1 MADVQDIL
9 KKYWGYDEFRP
20 LQKDII
26 QSVLAGKDTLA
37 ILPTGG
43 GKSICFQVPALAQ
56 KGICIVISPL
66 IALMKDQVEN
76 LKKRDI
82 PALLI
87 HSGMKRIDVVQ
98 TLKNATH
105 DYFKF
110 LYVSPE
116 RLETSLFKE
125 YLPGLDV
132 NLIAVDEAHCISQ
145 WGYDFRPSY
154 LRIAEL
160 RKELPDVP
168 VLALTASATPEVQKD
183 ICDKLTS
190 PLTPLRQSRRG
201 ESSGAPFP
209 RYSVTDVTQFEYA
222 RNNRKQSTEAE
233 KRLWEVLRDKKTGYK
248 FRRQHPIENFIV
260 DFVCIEKRL
269 IVEVDGGYH
278 TIQDQNEYDVYRSM
292 MLFQK
297 GFKVLRF
304 NNEEVL
310 ENRYDIKNR
319 IKDFIVSQ
327 DTSNIESASPLYT
340 SGGEGLGV
348 RWSVFQQSFERK
360 NLSYSV
366 FKVDSKLAKLV
377 DIVTKVSGTAIVYC
391 KSRKRT
397 NEIMNLLQMHG
408 ISSTNYHA
416 GLKPEERNQRQK
428 DWIDN
433 KVRVIVCTNAF
444 GMGIDKPDVRLVV
457 HIDVPDCLE
466 NYYQEA
472 GRAGR
477 DGKKSY
483 AVLLYDERDLEE
495 LKGLHAIRFPSL
507 EQIKN
512 VYNALTNF
520 LQIPAY
526 TGEYKSFN
534 FRFDEFIRN
543 FKLNSAEA
551 LYALKALE
559 SDGWLEFNE
568 KSFTPSTL
576 VFTTSKRELAE
587 FEKHYPQHEALLTT
601 LLRSYEGVFDFP
613 AFISENLIARL
624 LKKDEIDIKRQLQTI
639 ASFSIVS
646 YTPQNEEPQIVFKK
660 NRVPVDDLMIDLT
673 SYNKRK
679 ESFINRVQ
687 TMIGYTKENNCRSR
701 YISNYFGDENAKDCD
716 ICDNCL
722 RKKATTLSPEEFEK
736 ISGIISNHLS
746 QKQLTAS
753 ELIDE
758 IKNIKKEK
766 AWKVIEYL
774 QSENKIQADDKG
786 LLRLK

>member
-1 MADVQDIL
+1 MVDVNEIL

-20 LQKDII
+20 LQKEII
-26 QSVLAGKDTLA
+26 KSILSGKDTLA

-56 KGICIVISPL
+56 QGICIVVSPL

-82 PALLI
+82 PGLLI

-98 TLKNATH
+98 TLKNASH

-125 YLPGLDV
+125 YLPGLNV

-154 LRIAEL
+154 LKIAEL
-160 RKELPDVP
+160 RKELLNVP
-168 VLALTASATPEVQKD
+168 VLALTASATPEVQAD
-183 ICDKLTS
+183 IAQKLKFK
-190 PLTPLRQSRRG
+190 
-201 ESSGAPFP
+201 SSN
-209 RYSVTDVTQFEYA
+209 T
-222 RNNRKQSTEAE
+222 
-233 KRLWEVLRDKKTGYK
+233 
-248 FRRQHPIENFIV
+248 
-260 DFVCIEKRL
+260 
-269 IVEVDGGYH
+269 
-278 TIQDQNEYDVYRSM
+278 
-292 MLFQK
+292 
-297 GFKVLRF
+297 
-304 NNEEVL
+304 
-310 ENRYDIKNR
+310 
-319 IKDFIVSQ
+319 
-327 DTSNIESASPLYT
+327 
-340 SGGEGLGV
+340 
-348 RWSVFQQSFERK
+348 FQQSFERK

-377 DIVTKVSGTAIVYC
+377 DIISKVAGTAIIYC

-416 GLKPEERNQRQK
+416 GLKQEERNQRQK
-428 DWIDN
+428 DWIEN

-457 HIDVPDCLE
+457 HADTPDCLE

-483 AVLLYDERDLEE
+483 AVLLYDEKDVEE
-495 LKGLHAIRFPSL
+495 LKSLHAIRFPTM

-512 VYNALTNF
+512 VYSALTNC

-543 FKLNSAEA
+543 FKLNSNEA
-551 LYALKALE
+551 LYSLKALE
-559 SDGWLEFNE
+559 SDGWLELNE

-587 FEKHYPQHEALLTT
+587 FEKHYSQHEILLTT
-601 LLRSYEGVFDFP
+601 LLRSYEGIFDFP
-613 AFISENLIARL
+613 AFISENLLARL
-624 LKKDEIDIKRQLQTI
+624 LKRDEIDIKRQLQTI
-639 ASFSIVS
+639 ASFGIIS

-660 NRVPVDDLMIDLT
+660 NRVPVDDLMINT
-673 SYNKRK
+673 SFYNKRK
-679 ESFINRVQ
+679 DAFVRRVQ
-687 TMIGYTKENNCRSR
+687 TMINYTKELNCRSHF
-701 YISNYFGDENAKDCD
+701 ISTYFGDRDAKECG

-722 RKKATTLSPEEFEK
+722 RKKATDLSAEEFEK
-736 ISGIISNHLS
+736 ISVIISNQLS

-753 ELIDE
+753 ELINE
-758 IKNIKKEK
+758 IRNIKKEK
-766 AWKVIEYL
+766 AWKVIEFL
-774 QSENKIQADDKG
+774 QAENKIEADSKG
-786 LLRLK
+786 LLRMK

>member
-1 MADVQDIL
+1 MADVQGIL

-20 LQKDII
+20 LQKEII
-26 QSVLAGKDTLA
+26 QSVLEGKDTLA

-43 GKSICFQVPALAQ
+43 GKSICFQVSALA
-56 KGICIVISPL
+56 KEGICIVISPL

-76 LKKRDI
+76 LKKRGI

-116 RLETSLFKE
+116 RLETALFNE
-125 YLPGLDV
+125 YLPGLNV
-132 NLIAVDEAHCISQ
+132 NLIAVDEGHCISQ

-168 VLALTASATPEVQKD
+168 VLALTASATPEVQQD
-183 ICDKLTS
+183 IIQHL
-190 PLTPLRQSRRG
+190 
-201 ESSGAPFP
+201 
-209 RYSVTDVTQFEYA
+209 QFKA
-222 RNNRKQSTEAE
+222 ST
-233 KRLWEVLRDKKTGYK
+233 
-248 FRRQHPIENFIV
+248 
-260 DFVCIEKRL
+260 
-269 IVEVDGGYH
+269 
-278 TIQDQNEYDVYRSM
+278 
-292 MLFQK
+292 
-297 GFKVLRF
+297 
-304 NNEEVL
+304 
-310 ENRYDIKNR
+310 
-319 IKDFIVSQ
+319 
-327 DTSNIESASPLYT
+327 
-340 SGGEGLGV
+340 
-348 RWSVFQQSFERK
+348 VFQQSFERK

-377 DIVTKVSGTAIVYC
+377 DIITKVQGTAIVYC

-408 ISSTNYHA
+408 ISASNYHA
-416 GLKPEERNQRQK
+416 GLKQEERNQRQK

-457 HIDVPDCLE
+457 HVDVPDCLE

-483 AVLLYDERDLEE
+483 AVLLYDERDIDE
-495 LKGLHAIRFPSL
+495 LNALHSIRFPSL
-507 EQIKN
+507 EQIRN
-512 VYNALTNF
+512 VYNALANF

-543 FKLNSAEA
+543 FKLNTNEA

-559 SDGWLEFNE
+559 GDGWLEFNE
-568 KSFTPSTL
+568 KNFTPSTL
-576 VFTTSKRELAE
+576 VFTTSKRELTD

-601 LLRSYEGVFDFP
+601 LLRSYEGIFDFP
-613 AFISENLIARL
+613 AFISENLMARL
-624 LKKDEIDIKRQLQTI
+624 LKKDETDIKQQLHTI
-639 ASFSIVS
+639 ASYGIIS

-660 NRVPVDDLMIDLT
+660 NRVPIQDLMINTTL
-673 SYNKRK
+673 YNRRK
-679 ESFINRVQ
+679 ESFLKRVQ
-687 TMIGYTKENNCRSR
+687 TIISYTRQSNCRSR
-701 YISNYFGDENAKDCD
+701 FISIYFGDKEAKECG

-722 RKKATTLSPEEFEK
+722 IKKATELSPEEFEK
-736 ISGIISNHLS
+736 ISLIISSQLS

-753 ELIDE
+753 ELIHQ
-758 IKNIKKEK
+758 IKTIKKEK
-766 AWKVIEYL
+766 AWKVIEFL
-774 QSENKIQADDKG
+774 QAEKKIEADNKG
-786 LLRLK
+786 VLRLL

>member
-1 MADVQDIL
+1 MTDLQSIL
-9 KKYWGYDEFRP
+9 KKYWGYQEFRP
-20 LQKDII
+20 LQKEII
-26 QSVLAGKDTLA
+26 QSVLNGKDTLA

-56 KGICIVISPL
+56 KGICIVVSPL

-76 LKKRDI
+76 LKKRNI

-87 HSGMKRIDVVQ
+87 HSGMKRIDVEQ

-116 RLETSLFKE
+116 RLETSLFNE
-125 YLPGLDV
+125 YLPGLNV

-160 RKELPDVP
+160 RKELPDIP
-168 VLALTASATPEVQKD
+168 VLALTASATPEVQLD
-183 ICDKLTS
+183 ITQKLQFKTS
-190 PLTPLRQSRRG
+190 
-201 ESSGAPFP
+201 
-209 RYSVTDVTQFEYA
+209 
-222 RNNRKQSTEAE
+222 
-233 KRLWEVLRDKKTGYK
+233 
-248 FRRQHPIENFIV
+248 
-260 DFVCIEKRL
+260 
-269 IVEVDGGYH
+269 
-278 TIQDQNEYDVYRSM
+278 TI
-292 MLFQK
+292 
-297 GFKVLRF
+297 
-304 NNEEVL
+304 
-310 ENRYDIKNR
+310 
-319 IKDFIVSQ
+319 
-327 DTSNIESASPLYT
+327 
-340 SGGEGLGV
+340 
-348 RWSVFQQSFERK
+348 FQQSFERK

-377 DIVTKVSGTAIVYC
+377 DIVTKVPGTAIIYC

-416 GLKPEERNQRQK
+416 GLKQEERNQRQK
-428 DWIDN
+428 DWIEN

-457 HIDVPDCLE
+457 HIDIPDCLE

-483 AVLLYDERDLEE
+483 AVLLYDEKDIEE
-495 LKGLHAIRFPSL
+495 LKGLHAVRFPTL

-512 VYNALTNF
+512 VYHALTNF

-526 TGEYKSFN
+526 TGEYRSFN

-543 FKLNSAEA
+543 FKLNTNEA

-576 VFTTSKRELAE
+576 VFTASKKELAD
-587 FEKHYPQHEALLTT
+587 FEKHYPQQEPLLTT
-601 LLRSYEGVFDFP
+601 VLRSYEGIFDFP
-613 AFISENLIARL
+613 AFISENLLARL
-624 LKKDEIDIKRQLQTI
+624 LKKDVIDIKQQLQTI
-639 ASFSIVS
+639 TSFGIIS
-646 YTPQNEEPQIVFKK
+646 YTPQNEEPQIVFRKS
-660 NRVPVDDLMIDLT
+660 RVPVQDLILNTTLYD
-673 SYNKRK
+673 KRK
-679 ESFINRVQ
+679 DSFIRRVQ
-687 TMIGYTKENNCRSR
+687 TIINYAKESNCRSR
-701 YISNYFGDENAKDCD
+701 FIGIYFGDEGSKDCG

-722 RKKATTLSPEEFEK
+722 RRKATDLSAEEFEK
-736 ISGIISNHLS
+736 ISVIISRQLS

-753 ELIDE
+753 ELINE
-758 IKNIKKEK
+758 IKTIKKEK
-766 AWKVIEYL
+766 AWRVIEFL
-774 QSENKIQADDKG
+774 QAEKKIEADSKG
-786 LLRLK
+786 LLKLKH